1 MIIIHGDNIIQSR
14 KKLVEIIEENKN
26 KGILIERF
34 NAKDLD
40 LPLLESKLQ
49 KTDLFGHS
57 RMLIIEELHSLPK
70 SKKQTS
76 MIELLVN
83 SSVEICLWEK
93 RELTATMLKKMPTAK
108 LHLFK
113 MANSLF
119 IWLDSLSSAENSKSN
134 QIKLLRKALTDNEDY
149 LCFIMLIRQIRM
161 MIKILDGTSIP
172 GPAFLTNKVRA
183 QANNFSVKQLLK
195 IHQQLYKLDSK
206 IKTSKNI
213 LPLSQEI
220 EQIILGF

>member
-14 KKLVEIIEENKN
+14 KKLVEIIEENN
-26 KGILIERF
+26 EKGVLIERF
-34 NAKDLD
+34 NAKELD

-70 SKKQTS
+70 SKKLTS
-76 MIELLVN
+76 MIELLAN
-83 SSVEICLWEK
+83 SPVEVCLWEK
-93 RELTATMLKKMPTAK
+93 RELTATMLKKVSSAK
-108 LHLFK
+108 IHLFK

-119 IWLDSLSSAENSKSN
+119 TWLDSLSSAEKSKSN
-134 QIKLLRKALTDNEDY
+134 QIILFRKSLIDNDEY
-149 LCFIMLIRQIRM
+149 LCLIMLVRQVRM
-161 MIKILDGTSIP
+161 MIKILDGSSIP
-172 GPAFLTNKVRA
+172 GPSFLTNKVRA
-183 QANNFSVKQLLK
+183 QANKFSIEQLLK
-195 IHQQLYKLDSK
+195 VHQKLYQLDSK

-213 LPLSQEI
+213 LTLSQEI